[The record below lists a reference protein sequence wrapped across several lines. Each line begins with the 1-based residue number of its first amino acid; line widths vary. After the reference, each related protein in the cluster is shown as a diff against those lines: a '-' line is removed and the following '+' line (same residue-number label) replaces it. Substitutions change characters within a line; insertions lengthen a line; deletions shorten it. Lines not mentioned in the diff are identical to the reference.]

1 MNILRSYV
9 RKYKKES
16 IIAPAFKML
25 EAFFD
30 LLVPLV
36 VADCIDVGIAGNDN
50 SYILRCFG
58 ILLGLA
64 AIGLACSIIA
74 QYFAAKSAVGLACDL
89 RQAMFDHIQ
98 TLSYTELDELG
109 TDTLITRLTSDIN
122 EVQNGWNMALRL
134 LLRSPFIVFG
144 SMIMAFTIDR
154 RCGLIFAAVIPL
166 LAAVIALI
174 MRTCIPMFQK
184 VQEKLDVLL
193 RRTRENLTGVR
204 VLRAFCKEQ
213 DEIDAFHA
221 RNTALT
227 QMNEKTGR
235 INALMNPLTYAIVN
249 IAAILLI
256 RQGAVQVQLGIIQT
270 GDVVALYNYIAQI
283 IVELI
288 KLASLIVTINR
299 SLACA
304 RRVADVL
311 AVQPSMTFGKETD
324 DPQETVL
331 TFDHVSMTYPHAKEP
346 ALNDLNFMVKQ
357 GQTIGIIG
365 PTGSGKS
372 TLVHLVDRFYDADQ
386 GTITMDG
393 KNIRAYQRSSL
404 RQMIG
409 MVPQQA
415 VLFKGTIRDNLKW
428 GNENADDETLWQALS
443 IAQAED
449 VVRRK
454 AGGLNAEVEQ
464 EGRNFSGGQR
474 QRLTIA
480 RALVRQPRILILDDS
495 ASALDYAT
503 DAKLRRALRQ
513 LPMTVF
519 VVSQRISGVRDTD
532 QIIVLNDG
540 EQVGLGTHEELLKSC
555 RVYQEIYASQ
565 GKGASV

>member
-1 MNILRSYV
+1 
-9 RKYKKES
+9 
-16 IIAPAFKML
+16 
-25 EAFFD
+25 
-30 LLVPLV
+30 
-36 VADCIDVGIAGNDN
+36 
-50 SYILRCFG
+50 
-58 ILLGLA
+58 
-64 AIGLACSIIA
+64 
-74 QYFAAKSAVGLACDL
+74 
-89 RQAMFDHIQ
+89 
-98 TLSYTELDELG
+98 
-109 TDTLITRLTSDIN
+109 
-122 EVQNGWNMALRL
+122 
-134 LLRSPFIVFG
+134 
-144 SMIMAFTIDR
+144 
-154 RCGLIFAAVIPL
+154 
-166 LAAVIALI
+166 
-174 MRTCIPMFQK
+174 
-184 VQEKLDVLL
+184 
-193 RRTRENLTGVR
+193 
-204 VLRAFCKEQ
+204 
-213 DEIDAFHA
+213 
-221 RNTALT
+221 
-227 QMNEKTGR
+227 
-235 INALMNPLTYAIVN
+235 MNPLTYAIVN